1 MSQSNID
8 NLKKQSDKLYEANK
22 YEFGSDSKP
31 SDNTGSSGN
40 EGNLTDKLQGAINDA
55 NKMNNNNGSSSGSG
69 FASGSGLG
77 MNFDYND
84 NNDNDYGNYDN
95 DNDD

>member
-8 NLKKQSDKLYEANK
+8 NLRQQCNNYSEAAK
-22 YEFGSDSKP
+22 YEFGSKP
-31 SDNTGSSGN
+31 STTTSSSGH
-40 EGNLTDKLQGAINDA
+40 EGTFTEKLQGAINDA
-55 NKMNNNNGSSSGSG
+55 NNWNNNGSSSGSG

-84 NNDNDYGNYDN
+84 NDYGNYDN